1 MLTGGLLVLAGCGGG
16 TRVVTKTVTGTPPP
30 TVSKPT
36 PAPAAGPSA
45 ASLAAAHAVDATAI
59 GDNAMQVVSPVGDA
73 LFMTAAMAAAQTMS
87 NATSA
92 SSGHGGGASKPARHR
107 VVSGQGSGQY
117 AVAYTNGTFH
127 HPSAIILNVS
137 ASPAQTGTVDWNVV
151 CFELS
156 GGIGRKEGRETLQL
170 PITKTLPLPA
180 PSSTCIGSAN
190 AQLSKTGTVSI
201 SISG

>member
-59 GDNAMQVVSPVGDA
+59 GDNAMQIVSPVGDA
-73 LFMTAAMAAAQTMS
+73 AFMAAAMAAAATMS

-92 SSGHGGGASKPARHR
+92 SSGHGGRAPKSGPHR

-117 AVAYTNGTFH
+117 AVVYTNGTFH
-127 HPSAIILNVS
+127 HPSAIVLDVS
-137 ASPAQTGTVDWNVV
+137 ASPPQTGTVDWNVV

-190 AQLSKTGTVSI
+190 VQLSKSGTVSI